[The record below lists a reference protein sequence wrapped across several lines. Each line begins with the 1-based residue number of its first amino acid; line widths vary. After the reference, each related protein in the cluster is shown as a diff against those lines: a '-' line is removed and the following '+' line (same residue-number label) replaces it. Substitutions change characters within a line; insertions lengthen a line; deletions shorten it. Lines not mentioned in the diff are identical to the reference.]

1 MLTPPF
7 GDIVLHGPSY
17 RTVGDEEREMM
28 RIMIVDDHEVVREGV
43 RASLAREPGIDVVA
57 EAATGKEA
65 LRLVRRTLP
74 DIALVDLR
82 LPDMR
87 GEDLTAELARDFPGT
102 AVIILSTYLSE
113 ETVRTALQAGAAG
126 YVTKSAGLPELL
138 AAIERVRA
146 GADATATSSG
156 PQIVK
161 QLHALVTERMSGAT
175 PTPQQERVLELA
187 AQGFTNHE
195 IGERLF
201 ISESTVRFHV
211 QKLKAKFEA
220 RTKTELI
227 AKAIRT
233 GFIAPAGEAGM
244 TTRSA

>member
-1 MLTPPF
+1 
-7 GDIVLHGPSY
+7 
-17 RTVGDEEREMM
+17 M
-28 RIMIVDDHEVVREGV
+28 RIMIVDDHELVREGV
-43 RASLAREPGIDVVA
+43 RSALSRVAGIEVVA
-57 EAATGKEA
+57 EASTGREA
-65 LRLVRRTLP
+65 LRRVRQTLP

-87 GEDLTAELARDFPGT
+87 GEELTRELHRGFPGT

-113 ETVRTALQAGAAG
+113 ETVRGALQAGAAA
-126 YVTKSAGLPELL
+126 YVTKAAGLPELL
-138 AAIERVRA
+138 AAIERVRQAA
-146 GADATATSSG
+146 GAVGAASG

-161 QLHALVTERMSGAT
+161 QLHQLVNERMSGTT

-187 AQGFTNHE
+187 AEGFTNQE
-195 IGERLF
+195 IGKRLF

-233 GFIAPAGEAGM
+233 GFIAPAGEAEFAM
-244 TTRSA
+244 PEA

>member
-1 MLTPPF
+1 
-7 GDIVLHGPSY
+7 
-17 RTVGDEEREMM
+17 M
-28 RIMIVDDHEVVREGV
+28 RVMIVDDHEIVREGL
-43 RASLAREPGIDVVA
+43 RASLSRAEGVEVVG
-57 EAATGKEA
+57 EAASGKEA
-65 LRLVRRTLP
+65 LRRVRQTLP
-74 DIALVDLR
+74 DIALIDLR

-87 GEDLTAELARDFPGT
+87 GEELTRELTRDFPST

-113 ETVRTALQAGAAG
+113 ETVRGALEAGAAG
-126 YVTKSAGLPELL
+126 YVTKAAGLPALM
-138 AAIERVRA
+138 AAIDRVRE
-146 GADATATSSG
+146 GYGSPGTSAG

-161 QLHALVTERMSGAT
+161 QLHALVTERMAGVT

-211 QKLKAKFEA
+211 QKLKAKFDA
-220 RTKTELI
+220 RSKTELI

-233 GFIAPAGEAGM
+233 GFIAPAGEAESVA
-244 TTRSA
+244 RKA

>member
-1 MLTPPF
+1 
-7 GDIVLHGPSY
+7 
-17 RTVGDEEREMM
+17 M
-28 RIMIVDDHEVVREGV
+28 RIMIVDDHEIVREGV
-43 RASLAREPGIDVVA
+43 RASLMRVPGIEIVG
-57 EAATGKEA
+57 EASNGKEA
-65 LRLVRRTLP
+65 LRRVRQTLP

-87 GEDLTAELARDFPGT
+87 GEDLTRELRRDFPGT

-113 ETVRTALQAGAAG
+113 ETVRGALQAGAAG

-146 GADATATSSG
+146 GAQAPGTVSG

-161 QLHALVTERMSGAT
+161 QLHALVHERMSGTT

-211 QKLKAKFEA
+211 QKLKAKFDA

-233 GFIAPAGEAGM
+233 GFIAPAGEAGAM
-244 TTRSA
+244 PRQA

>member
-1 MLTPPF
+1 
-7 GDIVLHGPSY
+7 
-17 RTVGDEEREMM
+17 M
-28 RIMIVDDHEVVREGV
+28 RIMIADDHEIVREGV
-43 RASLAREPGIDVVA
+43 RVSLSRDERIEIVG
-57 EAATGKEA
+57 EAASGKEA
-65 LRLVRRTLP
+65 LRCVRRCLP

-87 GEDLTAELARDFPGT
+87 GEDLCREFRRDFPGT

-113 ETVRTALQAGAAG
+113 ETVRGALEAGAAG
-126 YVTKSAGLPELL
+126 YVTKAAGLQELI
-138 AAIERVRA
+138 ATIERVMEGERA
-146 GADATATSSG
+146 PGATTG

-161 QLHALVTERMSGAT
+161 QLHELVADRMAGVT

-187 AQGFTNHE
+187 AQGFTNNE
-195 IGERLF
+195 IGARLF

-211 QKLKAKFEA
+211 QKLKGKFAA

-227 AKAIRT
+227 AKAIRS

-244 TTRSA
+244 VGEA

>member
-1 MLTPPF
+1 
-7 GDIVLHGPSY
+7 
-17 RTVGDEEREMM
+17 
-28 RIMIVDDHEVVREGV
+28 MIVDDHELVREGV
-43 RASLAREPGIDVVA
+43 RSALSRVAGIEVVA
-57 EAATGKEA
+57 EASTGREA
-65 LRLVRRTLP
+65 LRRVRQTLP

-82 LPDMR
+82 WPDMR
-87 GEDLTAELARDFPGT
+87 GEELTRELHRGFPGT

-113 ETVRTALQAGAAG
+113 ETVRGALQAGAAA
-126 YVTKSAGLPELL
+126 YVTKAAGLPELL
-138 AAIERVRA
+138 AAIERVRQGRRVV
-146 GADATATSSG
+146 GAASG

-161 QLHALVTERMSGAT
+161 QLHQLVNERMSGTT

-187 AQGFTNHE
+187 AEGFTNQE
-195 IGERLF
+195 IGKRLF

-233 GFIAPAGEAGM
+233 GFIAPAGEAEFAM
-244 TTRSA
+244 PEA

>member
-1 MLTPPF
+1 
-7 GDIVLHGPSY
+7 
-17 RTVGDEEREMM
+17 M
-28 RIMIVDDHEVVREGV
+28 RIMIVDDHELVREGV
-43 RASLAREPGIDVVA
+43 RSALSRVAGIEVVA
-57 EAATGKEA
+57 EASTGREA
-65 LRLVRRTLP
+65 LRRVRQTLP

-87 GEDLTAELARDFPGT
+87 GEDLTRELHRGFPGT

-113 ETVRTALQAGAAG
+113 ETVRGALQAGAAA
-126 YVTKSAGLPELL
+126 YVTKAAGLPELL
-138 AAIERVRA
+138 AAIERVRQGRRVV
-146 GADATATSSG
+146 GAASG

-161 QLHALVTERMSGAT
+161 QLHQLVNERMSGTT

-187 AQGFTNHE
+187 AEGFTNQE
-195 IGERLF
+195 IGKRLF

-233 GFIAPAGEAGM
+233 GFIAPAGEAEFAM
-244 TTRSA
+244 PEA

>member
-1 MLTPPF
+1 M
-7 GDIVLHGPSY
+7 V
-17 RTVGDEEREMM
+17 RV
-28 RIMIVDDHEVVREGV
+28 MIVDDHEIVREGV
-43 RASLAREPGIDVVA
+43 RASLSRAPGIDVVG
-57 EAATGKEA
+57 EASTGREA
-65 LRLVRRTLP
+65 LRRVRQTLP
-74 DIALVDLR
+74 DIALIDLR

-87 GEDLTAELARDFPGT
+87 GEDLTRELSRDFPGT
-102 AVIILSTYLSE
+102 KVIILSTYLSE
-113 ETVRTALQAGAAG
+113 ETVRGALQAGAAA
-126 YVTKSAGLPELL
+126 YVTKSAGLPELM
-138 AAIERVRA
+138 AAIERVR
-146 GADATATSSG
+146 GSDNVVTTTSG

-161 QLHALVTERMSGAT
+161 QLHALVNERMAGTT

-195 IGERLF
+195 IGDRLF

-244 TTRSA
+244 TAKDM

>member
-1 MLTPPF
+1 
-7 GDIVLHGPSY
+7 
-17 RTVGDEEREMM
+17 M
-28 RIMIVDDHEVVREGV
+28 RIMIVDDHEIVREGL
-43 RASLAREPGIDVVA
+43 RASLSRVSGVEVVGEASTAR
-57 EAATGKEA
+57 EA
-65 LRLVRRTLP
+65 LRRVRQTLP

-87 GEDLTAELARDFPGT
+87 GEDLTRELTRDFPGT
-102 AVIILSTYLSE
+102 TVIILSTYLSE
-113 ETVRTALQAGAAG
+113 ETVRGALQAGAAA

-146 GADATATSSG
+146 GDRPSTTASG

-161 QLHALVTERMSGAT
+161 QLHALVNERMSGVT

-195 IGERLF
+195 IGARLF

-211 QKLKAKFEA
+211 QKLKGKFEA

-233 GFIAPAGEAGM
+233 GFIAPAAEAGM
-244 TTRSA
+244 ASREA

>member
-1 MLTPPF
+1 
-7 GDIVLHGPSY
+7 V
-17 RTVGDEEREMM
+17 
-28 RIMIVDDHEVVREGV
+28 RIMIVDDHELVREGV
-43 RASLAREPGIDVVA
+43 RSALSRVAGIEVVGEAS
-57 EAATGKEA
+57 TGREA
-65 LRLVRRTLP
+65 LRRVRQTLP

-87 GEDLTAELARDFPGT
+87 GEDLTRELHKGFPGT

-113 ETVRTALQAGAAG
+113 ETVRGALQAGAAA
-126 YVTKSAGLPELL
+126 YVTKAAGLPELL
-138 AAIERVRA
+138 AAIERVRQGRRVV
-146 GADATATSSG
+146 GAASG

-161 QLHALVTERMSGAT
+161 QLHQLVNERMSGTT

-187 AQGFTNHE
+187 AEGFTNQE
-195 IGERLF
+195 IGKRLF

-233 GFIAPAGEAGM
+233 GFIAPAGEAEFAM
-244 TTRSA
+244 PEA

>member
-1 MLTPPF
+1 
-7 GDIVLHGPSY
+7 
-17 RTVGDEEREMM
+17 M
-28 RIMIVDDHEVVREGV
+28 RVIIVDDHEIVREGL
-43 RASLAREPGIDVVA
+43 RASLSRAAGVEVVG
-57 EAATGKEA
+57 EAASGKEA
-65 LRLVRRTLP
+65 LRRVRQTLP
-74 DIALVDLR
+74 DIALIDLR

-87 GEDLTAELARDFPGT
+87 GEDLTRELTRDFPGT
-102 AVIILSTYLSE
+102 KVIILSTYLSE
-113 ETVRTALQAGAAG
+113 ETVRGSLQAGAAG
-126 YVTKSAGLPELL
+126 YVTKSAGLPELM
-138 AAIERVRA
+138 AAIDRVREGA
-146 GADATATSSG
+146 GSPGTTSG

-161 QLHALVTERMSGAT
+161 QLHALVNERMSGAT

-211 QKLKAKFEA
+211 QKLKSKFQA

-233 GFIAPAGEAGM
+233 GFIAPAGEAGA
-244 TTRSA
+244 TVGED

>member
-1 MLTPPF
+1 
-7 GDIVLHGPSY
+7 
-17 RTVGDEEREMM
+17 M
-28 RIMIVDDHEVVREGV
+28 RVMIVDDHEIVREGV
-43 RASLAREPGIDVVA
+43 RATLSNDARIEVVG
-57 EAATGKEA
+57 EAATGREA

-74 DIALVDLR
+74 DVALVDLR

-87 GEDLTAELARDFPGT
+87 GEDLTRELTRDFPST
-102 AVIILSTYLSE
+102 AVVILTTYLSE
-113 ETVRTALQAGAAG
+113 ETVRGALDAGAAA
-126 YVTKSAGLPELL
+126 YVTKAAGLPELM
-138 AAIERVRA
+138 AALERIMEGGPA
-146 GADATATSSG
+146 PGAAAG

-161 QLHALVTERMSGAT
+161 QLHALVESRMSGAR

-187 AQGFTNHE
+187 AQGFTNQE
-195 IGERLF
+195 IGNRLF

-233 GFIAPAGEAGM
+233 GFIAPAGEAAIAGPE
-244 TTRSA
+244 T

>member
-1 MLTPPF
+1 
-7 GDIVLHGPSY
+7 V
-17 RTVGDEEREMM
+17 
-28 RIMIVDDHEVVREGV
+28 RIMIVDDHELVREGV
-43 RASLAREPGIDVVA
+43 RSALSRVAGIEVVA
-57 EAATGKEA
+57 EASTGREA
-65 LRLVRRTLP
+65 LRRVRQTLP

-87 GEDLTAELARDFPGT
+87 GEDLTRELARGFPGT

-113 ETVRTALQAGAAG
+113 ETVRNALQAGAAA
-126 YVTKSAGLPELL
+126 YVTKAAGLPELL
-138 AAIERVRA
+138 AAIERVRL
-146 GADATATSSG
+146 GRSVSGPGSG

-161 QLHALVTERMSGAT
+161 QLHQIVNERMSGTT

-187 AQGFTNHE
+187 AEGYTNQE
-195 IGERLF
+195 IGKRLF

-233 GFIAPAGEAGM
+233 GFIAPAGEAEL
-244 TTRSA
+244 ALPKV

>member
-1 MLTPPF
+1 
-7 GDIVLHGPSY
+7 V
-17 RTVGDEEREMM
+17 
-28 RIMIVDDHEVVREGV
+28 RIMIVDDHEIVREGV
-43 RASLAREPGIDVVA
+43 RASLSRTPGIEVVA
-57 EAATGKEA
+57 EASTGREA
-65 LRLVRRTLP
+65 LRCVRQKLP

-87 GEDLTAELARDFPGT
+87 GEDLTRELSRDFPGT
-102 AVIILSTYLSE
+102 RVIILSTYLSE
-113 ETVRTALQAGAAG
+113 ETVRGALQAGASA
-126 YVTKSAGLPELL
+126 YVTKSAGLEELL
-138 AAIERVRA
+138 AAIARVGA
-146 GADATATSSG
+146 GYGARGPGTG

-161 QLHALVTERMSGAT
+161 QLHALVTERMSGTT

-195 IGERLF
+195 IGDRLF

-233 GFIAPAGEAGM
+233 GFIAPAREAD
-244 TTRSA
+244 TALHEV